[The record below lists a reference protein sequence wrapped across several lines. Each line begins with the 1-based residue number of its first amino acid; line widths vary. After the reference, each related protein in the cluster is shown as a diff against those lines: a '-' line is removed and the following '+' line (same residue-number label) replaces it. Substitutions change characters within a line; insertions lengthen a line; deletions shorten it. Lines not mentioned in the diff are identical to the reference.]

1 MRPLLPHGTGRTLLI
16 ERYGFLG
23 GMGTAALV
31 GPWMTF
37 HDEAGNQVIQGLGQ
51 EIVERL
57 QELGGSPGHV
67 RDTTG
72 YVHTVTPFD
81 AELAKMVYLDLC
93 LESGVELLL
102 HTWVTAA
109 IMEGRCIKGVQVWNK
124 AERQELYADVVI
136 DATGDGDV
144 AAFAGAEFQ
153 VGRSSDGLTQPMS
166 LMFVLGNVD
175 LGRVRQYMRE
185 HPNEFYEK
193 PTSTCWRENISP

>member
-1 MRPLLPHGTGRTLLI
+1 
-16 ERYGFLG
+16 
-23 GMGTAALV
+23 MGTAALV

-37 HDEAGNQVIQGLGQ
+37 HDEAGNQVIQGIGE
-51 EIVERL
+51 EIVQRL
-57 QELGGSPGHV
+57 KDLGGSPGHV

-81 AELAKMVYLDLC
+81 PELAKMVYLDLC

-109 IMEGRCIKGVQVWNK
+109 LMEGGAIQGVQVWNK
-124 AERQELYADVVI
+124 GGQQSLYAHVVI

-144 AAFAGAEFQ
+144 AAFAGAEFE
-153 VGRSSDGLTQPMS
+153 VGRAADGLTQPMS

-175 LGRVRQYMRE
+175 LEKVKAYMRE
-185 HPNEFYEK
+185 HREEFYEK
-193 PTSTCWRENISP
+193 PSLNCWMQDIYP